1 MSDWANMSE
10 IAAGFASR
18 DTECTR
24 KSRELVRSKT
34 SCPLGD
40 GCTYRTG
47 RALSRYM
54 FFFASGLCAHPDW
67 PG

>member
-1 MSDWANMSE
+1 MRE
-10 IAAGFASR
+10 IAAGFASS
-18 DTECTR
+18 DTVCTR

-34 SCPLGD
+34 ICPLGV
-40 GCTYRTG
+40 GCTCKIG

-54 FFFASGLCAHPDW
+54 FFFASGLCAHPDC